1 MLEYGEMDLFPPLEA
16 LWLPSGIEVLIQ
28 RDDLIHPLVSGNK
41 WRKLKGWIR
50 EAESSGIRLVITFG
64 GAFSNHMIASASSCR
79 LANLKCVVA
88 VRGEEAMENHY
99 LDVAK
104 QEGAI
109 TIGIERSIFK
119 DRGRALECLL
129 GKLLVEHRGWVI
141 RDLGLDLYFALQR
154 FLDVEGWKDI
164 DWDFGYKGD
173 GFLVIPEGGKGE
185 RAFIGFEELVEW
197 WKGIGIKPWIFHASA
212 TGTTAVGLVKAFEK
226 LGLDYRLSSVLVLK
240 NIEEQKAYFDRFVQ
254 NQLLHGFQEFLL
266 DYTFG
271 GYAKTTDELFG
282 FIQKVMDE
290 NPDQMFD
297 PIYTAKALFAMN
309 QLLSNN
315 AVCMEE
321 EGLVPI
327 FLHTGGQL
335 GGFSEKFAGKGLLGL
350 I

>member
-1 MLEYGEMDLFPPLEA
+1 MLEYGEMDLFPPLEP
-16 LWLPSGIEVLIQ
+16 LRLPSGMEILIQ

-50 EAESSGIRLVITFG
+50 EAERSGVRLVITFG

-79 LANLKCVVA
+79 LANLNCIVA

-119 DRGRALECLL
+119 DRGRALERLL
-129 GKLLVEHRGWVI
+129 EKLLAEQRSWVI
-141 RDLGLDLYFALQR
+141 RVLGLDLYFALQR
-154 FLDVEGWKDI
+154 FLDAEGWKNI
-164 DWDFGYKGD
+164 DWDLGFLGD

-185 RAFIGFEELVEW
+185 RAFLGFEELVDW
-197 WKGIGIKPWIFHASA
+197 WKGIGIKPWVFHASA
-212 TGTTAVGLVKAFEK
+212 TGTTAVGLVKALEK
-226 LGLDYRLSSVLVLK
+226 SRLDYRLSSVLVLK
-240 NIEEQKAYFDRFVQ
+240 NIEEQIAYFDRFVQ
-254 NQLLHGFQEFLL
+254 RQLNYGVQEFLV

-282 FIQKVMDE
+282 FIQQVMEE

-297 PIYTAKALFAMN
+297 PIYTAKALFAMD
-309 QLLSNN
+309 QYLISN
-315 AVCMEE
+315 AVIMEE
-321 EGLVPI
+321 KGLAPI

-335 GGFSEKFAGKGLLGL
+335 GGFSEKFAGKG

>member
-1 MLEYGEMDLFPPLEA
+1 MDVFPPLEP
-16 LWLPSGIEVLIQ
+16 LRLPSGLEVLIQ

-41 WRKLKGWIR
+41 WRKLKGWIH
-50 EAESSGIRLVITFG
+50 EAESSGTKLVFTFG

-99 LDVAK
+99 LDVTK

-119 DRGRALECLL
+119 DRGRALERLI
-129 GKLLVEHRGWVI
+129 GKLLVEHQAWVI
-141 RDLGLDLYFALQR
+141 RVLGLELFYALQR
-154 FLDVEGWKDI
+154 FMDVEGWKDI
-164 DWDFGYKGD
+164 DWDLGFKGD

-185 RAFIGFEELVEW
+185 LAFLGFEELVDW
-197 WKGIGIKPWIFHASA
+197 WKGLGVKPWVFHASA

-226 LGLDYRLSSVLVLK
+226 LRLDYRLSSVLVLK

-254 NQLLHGFQEFLL
+254 NQLYHGSQEFLV

-271 GYAKTTDELFG
+271 GYSKTTDELFG
-282 FIQKVMDE
+282 FIQKVLEE
-290 NPDQMFD
+290 NPDQLFD

-309 QLLSNN
+309 QHLRNS
-315 AVCMEE
+315 AIFTKE

-335 GGFSEKFAGKGLLGL
+335 GGFSEKFAGKGL
-350 I
+350 